1 MFRPIGE
8 PTSSRCLFRSQ
19 TGQEVHKLVNLSE
32 PIPIQILGVT
42 VIPSSST
49 VIINSPS
56 IKPSFALV
64 LLLRIALMSAA
75 YGSPQQLCWLPTS
88 PKDPM
93 ITYL

>member
-1 MFRPIGE
+1 MCSDPLVNPPAHDVCSVRKP
-8 PTSSRCLFRSQ
+8 
-19 TGQEVHKLVNLSE
+19 VHKLVNLSE

-49 VIINSPS
+49 VIINSPN